1 MAKTK
6 YGRYIIEDFS
16 GRPMNDIRT
25 QDAFQKVLFDVA
37 VPILYLD
44 DNMIKGSFYSECMW
58 FHTASDVK
66 VEAHTHDVEEVLGF
80 IGSDPRDYHDLC
92 GEIEFWLGDEKHLL
106 TKSCL
111 LFVPKGLKHSP
122 MVLRRID
129 KPIFHFSILR
139 SEVYDKKIL
148 KESLK

>member
-6 YGRYIIEDFS
+6 YGRYIIEDFD